1 MRGENRK
8 LPPREVELM
17 ARGRERIVV
26 GLDVGTTK
34 ICAVVAA
41 VDDGAKCEII
51 GIGTT
56 PSKGL
61 RKGVVINIDSTVASI
76 KKAVEEAE
84 LMAGVPI
91 QGVYAGIAG
100 GHIKG
105 FNSHG
110 VVAVK
115 TREVSK
121 KDVERVIDAA
131 QAVAMPLDREVIH
144 ILPQEYIVDDQ
155 DGIID
160 PLGMSG
166 VRLEARVHI
175 VTGAVTSA
183 QNIIKSCHKAGL
195 DVLDIVLEPLAAAD
209 AVLTEEE
216 KELGVALVDIGGGT
230 TDVAIFG
237 DGSIKHTAVLALGGI
252 NLTNDIAYG
261 LRTPATEADKIKRQY
276 GCALVEMVEEDEIVE
291 VLSVGGHKP
300 RGISRIALAE
310 IIEPRAEEFFDLIN
324 REILKSG
331 FDDRIASGVVLTG
344 GTVMLSGMVELAEQV
359 FNLPVRRGLPMD
371 IGGLVDV
378 VNSPMY
384 ATAVGLVKYA
394 ATHASEGGFGT
405 NETGIFDKILVK
417 MKGWLKEFI

>member
-1 MRGENRK
+1 MSKNK
-8 LPPREVELM
+8 
-17 ARGRERIVV
+17 ERIVV
-26 GLDVGTTK
+26 GLDVGTAK

-41 VDDGAKCEII
+41 VDDSGKCEIA

-61 RKGVVINIDSTVASI
+61 RKGVVINIDTTVDSI
-76 KKAVEEAE
+76 KKAIEEAE
-84 LMAGVPI
+84 LMSGIPI

-115 TREVSK
+115 NKEVSK

-183 QNIIKSCHKAGL
+183 QNIIKSCHRAGL
-195 DVLDIVLEPLAAAD
+195 DVLDIVLEPLAAAK
-209 AVLTEEE
+209 AVLSEEE
-216 KELGVALVDIGGGT
+216 KDLGVALVDIGGGT
-230 TDVAIFG
+230 TDVAIFNG
-237 DGSIKHTAVLALGGI
+237 GSIKHSAVLALGGS

-261 LRTPATEADKIKRQY
+261 LRTPATEADKIKRQF
-276 GCALVEMVEEDEIVE
+276 GCALIEMIEDDDEVE
-291 VLSVGGHKP
+291 VLGVGGHKP
-300 RGISRIALAE
+300 RHISRRALAE
-310 IIEPRAEEFFDLIN
+310 IVEPRAEEFFDLIN

-331 FDDRIASGVVLTG
+331 FEDRIASGVVLTG
-344 GTVMLSGMVELAEQV
+344 GTVIMEGMTELAEQV
-359 FNLPVRRGLPMD
+359 FNLPVRRGLPQD

-394 ATHASEGGFGT
+394 STHRGEGGFGT
-405 NETGIFDKILVK
+405 NESRIFDNILSK
-417 MKGWLKEFI
+417 MKGWFKEFF

>member
-1 MRGENRK
+1 
-8 LPPREVELM
+8 M
-17 ARGRERIVV
+17 ARGKERIVV
-26 GLDVGTTK
+26 GLDIGTTK
-34 ICAVVAA
+34 LCAVVAA
-41 VDDGAKCEII
+41 VDNGKCEIV

-61 RKGVVINIDSTVASI
+61 RKGVVINIEDTVDSI
-76 KKAVEEAE
+76 KRAVEEAE

-155 DGIID
+155 DGIKD

-183 QNIIKSCHKAGL
+183 QNIIKSCHRAGL
-195 DVLDIVLEPLAAAD
+195 DVVDIVLEPLAAAD

-216 KELGVALVDIGGGT
+216 KDLGVALVDIGGGT

-237 DGSIKHTAVLALGGI
+237 TGSIKHSAVLALGGV

-276 GCALVEMVEEDEIVE
+276 GCALSDMVADDDLVE
-291 VLSVGGHKP
+291 VNSVGGHKP
-300 RGISRIALAE
+300 RMISRRALSE

-324 REILKSG
+324 QEILKSG
-331 FDDRIASGVVLTG
+331 FDDKVASGVVLTG
-344 GTVMLSGMVELAEQV
+344 GTVIMEGMTEIAEQV
-359 FNLPVRRGLPMD
+359 FNLPVRRGYPQD

-378 VNSPMY
+378 VNSPMF

-394 ATHASEGGFGT
+394 ASHGGEGGFGT
-405 NETGIFDKILVK
+405 NESRIFENILSK
-417 MKGWLKEFI
+417 MKGWLKDFF